1 MAQEQAQIQEA
12 QALKDTFKSMVSE
25 MTPPAAPAAPPTPPA
40 ITEQISQEP
49 VAPTTPVSEPAKTPS
64 FEEML
69 AERSGGK
76 YKSLE
81 DIKPEVKEVVKEV
94 EFKDE
99 FLKKAFDYVEK
110 NGGTM
115 DEFMKIHSTNWDNV
129 DAATLVK
136 EQMKAENPKLTDE
149 EVSKLFDY
157 TYKQGEDNLD
167 EDKEIGSLRLKT
179 EAEKVR
185 DAKKAFQS
193 ANTVPKAKQDA
204 AETERLQTA
213 KQQAWEQGV
222 SETLK
227 DTKISHKV
235 KLDVEGI
242 AKGMEVEVDHV
253 LDDTEKN
260 QMSAI
265 LNNPNSIFSKYIN
278 KDGGVD
284 MGNLKKDMF
293 MLNNMDKIIAKSA
306 ENAISQFIKKDLKNA
321 DFNPAARVPPANKDV
336 QRQAEEKLANYLM

>member
-12 QALKDTFKSMVSE
+12 QALKETFKSMVSE
-25 MTPPAAPAAPPTPPA
+25 MTPPAAPAAPPTPPVV
-40 ITEQISQEP
+40 TEPISQEP
-49 VAPTTPVSEPAKTPS
+49 SKPAVSEPVKTPS

-69 AERSGGK
+69 AEKSGGK
-76 YKSLE
+76 YKSLD
-81 DIKPEVKEVVKEV
+81 DIKPEVKEVVKQP
-94 EFKDE
+94 EFKNE
-99 FLKKAFDYVEK
+99 FLKKLYEYSEV
-110 NGGTM
+110 NGGDP
-115 DEFMKIHSTNWDNV
+115 DEFLKIHSTNWDNV

-136 EQMKAENPKLTDE
+136 EQMKAENPKLSAE
-149 EVSKLFDY
+149 EVEKLFNH
-157 TYKQGEDNLD
+157 TYKQTEDALD
-167 EDKEIGSLRLKT
+167 EEKEIGALRLKT

-185 DAKKAFQS
+185 EAKKAFQA

-204 AETERLQTA
+204 EEAERLQA
-213 KQQAWEQGV
+213 QKQQAWEQGV
-222 SETLK
+222 SEVLK

-284 MGNLKKDMF
+284 MGALKKDMF

-321 DFNPAARVPPANKDV
+321 DFNPAARIPPATKDV